1 MFGDQEFQI
10 NMDMGV
16 LVSELVA
23 DQSFINAV
31 CSSPTFINAVR
42 NAILIDARRKGNS
55 FGQWAQSTAP
65 TSGTQRRL
73 H

>member
-1 MFGDQEFQI
+1 MASYSQPLDGDIEI
-10 NMDMGV
+10 NPVIEVNLDGIIDS
-16 LVSELVA
+16 LVGN
-23 DQSFINAV
+23 Q
-31 CSSPTFINAVR
+31 TFLNKLR
-42 NAILIDARRKGNS
+42 DAILIDARRKGNS